1 MTGITPLAAVVN
13 ALVYAFLGIIVFV
26 LSFVVIDRL
35 TPYHLWK
42 EILEDH
48 NVALA
53 IVVGAMSLGICVIIA
68 AAIHG

>member
-1 MTGITPLAAVVN
+1 MTGITPIAAVLN
-13 ALVYAFLGIIVFV
+13 AVVYAFLGIIVFW
-26 LSFVVIDRL
+26 LSFVVIDRV

-53 IVVGAMSLGICVIIA
+53 IVIGAMSLGICLIIA